1 MTTLSL
7 ITISYLPS
15 TSEKVQNL
23 ILSPSFV
30 TAIGYYISHMDESIR
45 LCGMLVAEV
54 LSSLAEKVLAFDV
67 WDGEDETRLW
77 AHRVRELIKG
87 HASANSTNVQGANIA
102 EEIAQPE
109 PQIQDMIPVA
119 NNQIILTDD
128 GFDSD
133 DSVTGYAPSLSPLAT
148 STELAEVEKEPVLS
162 FGTKRISRPLYLS
175 QLGAL
180 LRSRDGNGQS
190 SQSSAADNVEMAL
203 NSAEDLIRR
212 KRDFGS
218 ELGAWFT

>member
-1 MTTLSL
+1 
-7 ITISYLPS
+7 
-15 TSEKVQNL
+15 
-23 ILSPSFV
+23 
-30 TAIGYYISHMDESIR
+30 MDESIR